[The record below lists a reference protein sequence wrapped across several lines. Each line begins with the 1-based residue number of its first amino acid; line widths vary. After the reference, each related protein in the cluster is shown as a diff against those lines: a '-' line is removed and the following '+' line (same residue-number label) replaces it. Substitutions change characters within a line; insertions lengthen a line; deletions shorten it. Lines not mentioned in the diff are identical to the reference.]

1 MSKIEQLIDEIESYI
16 SSCKPQAFSNN
27 KKIVVDKDEMEDL
40 LQELRHRTPDEIKK
54 YQKIISNQ
62 EAILSNAK
70 DQADAMLEEAAKQ
83 TNEMID
89 EHEIMQQAY
98 ARAKEVIEQANAQ
111 AQDIIDSASEEAGA
125 IQSRAIQYTDEM
137 LKNLQTI
144 IHHTIENSNARQ
156 NALVGQLQSV
166 FDVIT
171 SNRQQLNPDELIQ
184 PVTDEEEAGE

>member
-16 SSCKPQAFSNN
+16 ASCKPQAFSNN
-27 KKIVVDKDEMEDL
+27 KKIVVDKDEIEDL

-54 YQKIISNQ
+54 YQKIINNQ

-70 DQADAMLEEAAKQ
+70 DQADAMPEEATKQ

-98 ARAKEVIEQANAQ
+98 ARARGVIEQANAQ
-111 AQDIIDSASEEAGA
+111 AQEILDSASQDAQA
-125 IQSRAIQYTDEM
+125 VQARAIQYTDEM

-171 SNRQQLNPDELIQ
+171 TNRQQLNPEELIQ
-184 PVTDEEEAGE
+184 PVSEEEE